1 MITPVYNV
9 PVEMLRACLE
19 SLCAQTLRECEFV
32 VVSDGAP
39 DEVRAICRDYAENDS
54 RFRFFEREH
63 GGVSAARNFGIGEAK
78 GDYLAFVDADD
89 CVEPEMLEKC
99 LAFATSSNAN
109 LVMMDLFVSRG
120 GIDEYRV
127 QMPDSL
133 DPESILRQILR
144 GELFGGMQIRI
155 IEADFYGKN
164 PVKWRE
170 DLGYCED
177 VAFWAEFLRLR
188 PMVAYMGAAFYH
200 YVQGNPNSITT
211 NYTAKTFKERQKFIG
226 VLKEILPTSFS
237 EEVKTAAFNV
247 KLEAMRHGLLSA
259 KDFISFERTPLRII
273 WRSRLPRRERLRLCA
288 HTVLLALFGRT
299 CREYL

>member
-1 MITPVYNV
+1 
-9 PVEMLRACLE
+9 MLRACLE
-19 SLCAQTLRECEFV
+19 SLRAQTLRECEFI

-39 DEVRAICRDYAENDS
+39 DEDCAVCEEFAEKDS

-63 GGVSAARNFGIGEAK
+63 GGVSAARNFGIGEAR
-78 GDYLAFVDADD
+78 GDYLAFIDADD
-89 CVEPEMLEKC
+89 RVEPAMLEKC

-109 LVMMDLFVSRG
+109 LVTMDLLVTRNG
-120 GIDEYRV
+120 VDEYRV
-127 QMPDSL
+127 QKPVSL

-144 GELFGGMQIRI
+144 GELFGGMPVRI

-177 VAFWAEFLRLR
+177 VIFWTEFLRLR
-188 PMVAYMGAAFYH
+188 PKVAYMEAAFYH

-211 NYTAKTFKERQKFIG
+211 NYTIEKFRERQKFIG
-226 VLKEILPTSFS
+226 VLKELLPQSFS
-237 EEVKTAAFNV
+237 EEVKAAAFNV

-259 KDFISFERTPLRII
+259 KDFISFEKTPLRII
-273 WRSRLPRRERLRLCA
+273 WQSRLSRKERLRLCA
-288 HTVLLALFGRT
+288 HTVLLALFRRT